1 VSCNLLPKAPYLF
14 IEVVAVEMP
23 FPVLEFFMSGI
34 GIVPFLQEQT
44 LIDVKVFSAR
54 GKQLLK
60 MFTPGIG
67 SADD

>member
-1 VSCNLLPKAPYLF
+1 
-14 IEVVAVEMP
+14 MP